1 MVLRRRLCR
10 IRRRRILR
18 LRFLLTGG
26 CSKSLIS
33 IVFYSLY
40 TILPYSV
47 LVMIDT
53 FPFLFYFSF
62 ISDDVQ
68 LYTSAFVE
76 RVEWCLSFFLYS
88 LLGYVYLHD
97 NGI

>member
-10 IRRRRILR
+10 IRRRHILR

-47 LVMIDT
+47 LVMID
-53 FPFLFYFSF
+53 FYFSF